1 MNNEKYSDKV
11 KEICYTYIVKK
22 VKKEGDPLMKIEN
35 IFVNSKLIREGGI
48 NTYKIINNGNNKTMK

>member
-22 VKKEGDPLMKIEN
+22 VKKEGDPLMKIGN
-35 IFVNSKLIREGGI
+35 IFVNSKLIRRRV
-48 NTYKIINNGNNKTMK
+48 